1 MWAVIIISLIVTCS
15 VVYCNSYSHVECLHN
30 YNMCQSESRTG
41 LTVHNQPPCLSD
53 DFIISSTLKYKMTDV
68 YLYVASS
75 MQRVMVCV
83 FVLRINGLRTYY
95 IQQ

>member
-1 MWAVIIISLIVTCS
+1 
-15 VVYCNSYSHVECLHN
+15 
-30 YNMCQSESRTG
+30 MCQSESRTG

-83 FVLRINGLRTYY
+83 FVLRINGLWTYNSIFELPTVMHFTY
-95 IQQ
+95 AALRHALL